1 MTSTST
7 GELRTILVELELKP
21 STDEQPDLDDTSE
34 RDRSC
39 VLPLQELLQMGP
51 LDHARLCSLI

>member
-1 MTSTST
+1 MTSTPT
-7 GELRTILVELELKP
+7 GDLRTILVEIEPRP

-34 RDRSC
+34 RDRGYA
-39 VLPLQELLQMGP
+39 LPLQELAP